1 MTQGPA
7 AGSPPAH
14 LGGLL
19 VMPPDG
25 LALTLQALIPPT
37 PHKAGWAEAGGVMR
51 EEAADFRRCACT
63 PVFGKAEHIW
73 FLCPRALSIC
83 ARAMCVLVEPRG
95 SPGTS
100 QALQK

>member
-1 MTQGPA
+1 
-7 AGSPPAH
+7 
-14 LGGLL
+14 
-19 VMPPDG
+19 
-25 LALTLQALIPPT
+25 
-37 PHKAGWAEAGGVMR
+37 MR
-51 EEAADFRRCACT
+51 EEAADFRRCACM

-95 SPGTS
+95 SLGTS